1 VIVVDRFNEN
11 ITSNNITEVDLE
23 VRQTTA

>member
-1 VIVVDRFNEN
+1 MDARAD
-11 ITSNNITEVDLE
+11 STEAYLE